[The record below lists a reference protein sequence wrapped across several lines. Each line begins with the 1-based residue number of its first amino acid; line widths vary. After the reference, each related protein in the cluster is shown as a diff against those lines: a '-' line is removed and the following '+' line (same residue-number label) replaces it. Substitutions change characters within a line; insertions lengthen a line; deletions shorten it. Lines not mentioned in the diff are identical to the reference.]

1 MKLHDRGTDQMIPE
15 RVQDSRDD
23 DVANADTVLAQATAA
38 TAGVSPTLLGLARP
52 PRLQIHVPARHNE
65 KLRHL
70 IAAVNADP
78 SLYQL
83 WCSANVNA
91 LRLDMTDHG
100 PVHVQIVANT
110 SLKLLRMMLG
120 AGAVSG
126 VVHDY
131 GLTTDD
137 AEVVVVLAAL
147 LHDVG
152 MAIHRV
158 EHEQYSLIL
167 APPLISRLLAPI
179 YGEPERTA
187 LAAETLHAI
196 IGHRAGGHPLTLE
209 AGAVRVGDALD
220 MAQGRSRI
228 PYQAGQIDIH
238 SVSAAAIERV
248 AIVPGVAKPIRVEVT
263 MLNSAGVFQID
274 QLLRD
279 KLQGSGIEPY
289 VEVEATIQG
298 ETEKKLINIVRF

>member
-1 MKLHDRGTDQMIPE
+1 MSQNHNQAPLAQQPVHDDW
-15 RVQDSRDD
+15 DD
-23 DVANADTVLAQATAA
+23 DAFTTDAMLDQAETMAGTGPTV
-38 TAGVSPTLLGLARP
+38 LGLARGT
-52 PRLQIHVPARHNE
+52 RLQIRVPARHNE
-65 KLRHL
+65 KLQRL
-70 IAAVNADP
+70 IAEVNADP

-91 LRLDMTDHG
+91 QRLEMSDHG
-100 PVHVQIVANT
+100 PVHVQIIANT
-110 SLKLLRMMLG
+110 SLKLLRMALG

-147 LHDVG
+147 LHDIG
-152 MAIHRV
+152 MAIHRA
-158 EHEQYSLIL
+158 EHEGYSLIL
-167 APPLISRLLAPI
+167 APALISRLLAPI

-187 LAAETLHAI
+187 LGMETLHAI
-196 IGHRAGGHPLTLE
+196 IAHRAGGHPLTLE
-209 AGAVRVGDALD
+209 AGVVRVGDALD

-228 PYQAGQIDIH
+228 PYQAGHIDIH

-248 AIVPGVAKPIRVEVT
+248 DIVPGVAKPIRVEVT
-263 MLNSAGVFQID
+263 MLNSAGIFQID

-279 KLQGSGIEPY
+279 KLQGSGLEPY
-289 VEVEATIQG
+289 VEVEATIEG
-298 ETEKKLINIVRF
+298 ESEKKLINILRF